1 MRDQEVMVEALY
13 TINVTSWLV
22 VDVDVQHFFHPS
34 GHVLA
39 GSGPDIGKPI
49 RDATVFGLNTQIKF

>member
-1 MRDQEVMVEALY
+1 MVEALY
-13 TINVTSWLV
+13 TINVTAWLT
-22 VDVDVQHFFHPS
+22 VDLDVQHFFHPS